1 MSDTTMISLMN
12 LSTFKTAQDSLN
24 NDTFIGKQGYIDAS
38 GTMLSAVLPVATS
51 LEAGVVKIGT
61 GLQIQN
67 GTISLSSQ
75 TIQQAVG
82 NDTISDD
89 DISGLFF

>member
-12 LSTFKTAQDSLN
+12 LSTFKTAQDNLN
-24 NDTFIGKQGYIDAS
+24 NNTFIGKQGYIDAS

-75 TIQQAVG
+75 TIQEAVG
-82 NDTISDD
+82 DDTISDD
-89 DISGLFF
+89 DIGDMFN